1 MWKKLNKKAV
11 VFTIIGILIGFV
23 IATLIRPSND
33 QIIRSSANQTIESSD
48 HQHINES
55 EIWTC
60 SMHPQVRQAEPGQC
74 PICGMDLIP
83 TTSNGGN
90 SGNDPMVLEM
100 SESAAAMANIATS
113 RVNAGDGEG
122 RVVLTGKVEADE
134 RNVSSITA
142 KFPGRVEK
150 LYINFTGQAIRPGQ
164 KLASICSPELVNAQK
179 ELREAASSRADF
191 PELYAAAKEKLRL
204 WKLTDEQIASI
215 ENQESLLEQFDVL
228 AERSGIVTQ
237 RNIAVGDYI
246 GTGTILFEV
255 VDLSRVWIILD
266 AFETDLAY
274 INTGDDFS
282 FTAAAIPGE
291 TFETKVDFI
300 DPIINPE
307 TRAAGVR
314 ASINNSNGLLKPQ
327 MFVNANI
334 TTTRSGDQ
342 LAVSIPRTALL
353 WSGKRSVVY
362 VKVPNTE
369 YPSYEMREVT
379 VGRRRGETYPVLEGL
394 DPGEEIVTNG
404 VFAIDAA
411 AQLAGNYSMLNRP
424 ETTTMEASQPFRQQ
438 LTDLAEAYFKVKNAL
453 VKDDAKTAITESKAV
468 KASLDKVNMSLV
480 EGDAHDH
487 WMDLQG
493 KMEKALQG
501 MPEDENIESVRKQFK
516 LLSEIML
523 AITESFGLEKETV
536 YRQYCPMAFGDEG
549 AYWLSELEA
558 IQNPYFGKSML
569 TCGEVRDTYTKG
581 KQVMQN
587 NGMLPASGHNH

>member
-1 MWKKLNKKAV
+1 MKRITKTNIIVLSLSL
-11 VFTIIGILIGFV
+11 IIGVTLGWLIK
-23 IATLIRPSND
+23 PSD
-33 QIIRSSANQTIESSD
+33 HQIIESSNNQTISTSD
-48 HQHINES
+48 HQHNE
-55 EIWTC
+55 ETETWTC

-83 TTSNGGN
+83 ATSSGGN

-100 SESAAAMANIATS
+100 SESAVAMANIATS

-122 RVVLTGKVEADE
+122 EILLTGKVEADE

-150 LYINFTGQAIRPGQ
+150 LYINFTGQAIRPGD
-164 KLASICSPELVNAQK
+164 KLASIYSPELVNAQK

-204 WKLTDEQIASI
+204 WKLTEEQIASI
-215 ENQESLLEQFDVL
+215 ENQEDLIEQFDVL

-246 GTGTILFEV
+246 GTGSVLFEV
-255 VDLSRVWIILD
+255 VDLSRVWVILD
-266 AFETDLAY
+266 AFAMDLPF
-274 INTGDDFS
+274 IDIGDALS
-282 FTAAAIPGE
+282 FTATGIPGE
-291 TFETKVDFI
+291 TFETNVDFI
-300 DPIINPE
+300 DPIINPD

-314 ASINNSNGLLKPQ
+314 ASINNSKGLLKPE

-353 WSGKRSVVY
+353 WSGRRSVVY

-394 DPGEEIVTNG
+394 KTGEEIVTNG

-424 ETTTMEASQPFRQQ
+424 ETTSLEAPQPFRQQ

-453 VKDDAKTAITESKAV
+453 VKDDAQTAMTESKAV

-501 MPEDENIESVRKQFK
+501 MQEDEDIESVRKQFQ

-569 TCGEVRDTYTKG
+569 TCGEVRDTYTRG
-581 KQVMQN
+581 KQVVQN
-587 NGMLPASGHNH
+587 NGMQPSSGHNH